1 MNHRIVNNAEWYKNV
16 QLIDFIANMG
26 RHFRMGNMLSRSSVQ
41 LRLQS
46 EAGMSFTEFTYQM
59 FQAYDWWHLYKRY
72 ECCFQLGGS
81 DQMGNIMSGYE
92 LIGRVENEPVYGNF
106 KFSFFLFFL

>member
-1 MNHRIVNNAEWYKNV
+1 
-16 QLIDFIANMG
+16 MG

-41 LRLQS
+41 TRLQS

-59 FQAYDWWHLYKRY
+59 FQAYDWWHLFKRY
-72 ECCFQLGGS
+72 ECAFQLGGS

-92 LIGRVENEPVYGNF
+92 LIGRLENVPVYGKKKIMIF
-106 KFSFFLFFL
+106 FCFFASFNL